1 MNNQNFASID
11 LELNQPSNKIIQV
24 GIAIG
29 NIKQIPTDYVVRKWY
44 IDPKESIDK
53 FIVDLT
59 GITDSD
65 IKSYSVSHQTVATE
79 LSELVKKYQPWLN
92 AVTWGFNDCDVLR
105 HEFESNNV
113 EFKHF
118 GGRYIDVKTI
128 YNFLQFSQDRSPKG
142 GLRDAMSVKQVYF
155 DGLEHRA
162 DIDAQNTLKIFFGLM
177 RQQSKMF
184 DLFNNDQYNNNL
196 AEKE

>member
-1 MNNQNFASID
+1 MTPKNFIAVD

-24 GIAIG
+24 GVAIG
-29 NIKQIPTDYVVRKWY
+29 NVKQLPTDYVVRKWY
-44 IDPKESIDK
+44 IDPKEPIDD
-53 FIVDLT
+53 FIINLT

-65 IKSYSVSHQTVATE
+65 IRSNCVSHQTVATE
-79 LSELVKKYQPWLN
+79 LNELVKLHQPWLN

-105 HEFESNNV
+105 KEFEQHNV

-128 YNFLQFSQDRSPKG
+128 YNFLQFSQNRSPKG
-142 GLRDAMSVKQVYF
+142 GLRDAMLVKQVYF

-162 DIDAQNTLKIFFGLM
+162 DIDAQNTLKMFFGLT

-184 DLFNNDQYNNNL
+184 DLLENNSYNND
-196 AEKE
+196 